1 MELVFLE
8 NRKDS
13 MVVDLKGEAH
23 TFPSLLC
30 WALLKDPKVQVA
42 VYDVPHPLIGTPR
55 VHIKTK
61 GEEPKAALKKA
72 LKLIHKELDSLN
84 TTVSKLRAPAAKGK
98 K

>member
-1 MELVFLE
+1 MIVE
-8 NRKDS
+8 
-13 MVVDLKGEAH
+13 LKGEAH

-42 VYDVPHPLIGTPR
+42 VYDMPHPLIGTPR

-72 LKLIHKELDSLN
+72 LKLVQKELDSLN
-84 TTVSKLRAPAAKGK
+84 KAVSKIRAPAKPKGK
-98 K
+98 